1 MKLKYVKAL
10 LIGIVGICA
19 AGEMQ
24 VEASAGQETGG
35 LFAGV
40 TAAAGLT
47 GDFTEEDPMPEEEK
61 EPELVIATVDTYL
74 HVRSTPDLEGEII
87 GKLYNHAVGILLE
100 EVTEP
105 AESEEVAERA
115 ESEETEEAAEQ
126 TESEET
132 EEAVKRTESEEA
144 AESTEAEKTADWY
157 YIESGNVKGYVSA
170 EYVLRGEEGRALAD
184 EVGTRYA
191 TVDTQT
197 LRVRTEPTTES
208 DIVGL
213 VPGGNVYTV
222 SEETEGWAKITVE
235 ETEGYVSLDY
245 VKLHTENAVA
255 ESREEEEERLR
266 KEEEERRIAEENARR
281 EEEARQA
288 QLAAQQAA
296 QRSQQAVQQS
306 QQAAQQS
313 QPAPSP
319 NAQSSGQNAATQKGS
334 STADSKADNTASAGS
349 ANTSA
354 GSLGSQI
361 ADFGLRFV
369 GNPYVYGGTSL
380 TNGADCS
387 GFVMQVY
394 RNFGITLPRTSG
406 EQAKCGTAVAGIENA
421 RKGDLIC
428 YPGHIGIYI
437 GDGKIVHA
445 STAATGIKVSTATY
459 RQISAIRRI
468 V

>member
-19 AGEMQ
+19 AGGMQ

-105 AESEEVAERA
+105 AE
-115 ESEETEEAAEQ
+115 EA
-126 TESEET
+126 
-132 EEAVKRTESEEA
+132 
-144 AESTEAEKTADWY
+144 ADWY

-222 SEETEGWAKITVE
+222 SEEIEGWAKITVE

-296 QRSQQAVQQS
+296 QRSQQAAQQL

-313 QPAPSP
+313 QPAPSA

-406 EQAKCGTAVAGIENA
+406 EQAKCGMAVAGIENA